1 MNRQTRRN
9 FLKLS
14 TAATLGASQGA
25 KPNILFALADDW
37 MWPLASI
44 AGDRVVKTPTFDK
57 LARRGVMFTNA
68 YVAAPSCSPSRP
80 AILTG
85 QWHWRLEEGANLL
98 SALPAKFAVFPD
110 LLEQSGYHVGFTRK
124 GWGPGR

>member
-1 MNRQTRRN
+1 MNNPTRRE
-9 FLKLS
+9 FLKPV
-14 TAATLGASQGA
+14 AAAAIPGAWAAQRA
-25 KPNILFALADDW
+25 KRPNILFALADDW

-44 AGDRVVKTPTFDK
+44 AGDPVVKTPVFDK

-68 YVAAPSCSPSRP
+68 YGAAPSCSPSRA

-98 SALPAKFAVFPD
+98 SALPAKFAVYPD
-110 LLEQSGYHVGFTRK
+110 
-124 GWGPGR
+124 